1 MGRGTDLQWYLNEDV
16 GRGDITT
23 DLLLGAEDPEV
34 RAVVMANEACVVA
47 GLDEAEELFR
57 SARAQVF
64 RKVLDGEEIS
74 RGTQVMTL
82 QGGAKGILST
92 ERVALNFIMQM
103 SGIATETWRLVRRCR
118 RINPRVRIAATRKT
132 TPGFRYYEKKAVAIG
147 GGATHRFRLDDM
159 VLIKD
164 NHLRIFPSVSE
175 AVRKARGSGYPGK
188 IEIEVTS
195 VEMAREAA
203 EAGADIVLLDNLGPE
218 EAARAYRAIKGIR
231 RETEVEV
238 SGGINARNILRYASC
253 ADIIS
258 LGVLTHSARA
268 ADFSLTILEVVEDR
282 EAREARRLACEMVE
296 SFTEEMAREHS
307 ARRRQRI

>member
-1 MGRGTDLQWYLNEDV
+1 MGRGTDLQWYLSEDV

-34 RAVVMANEACVVA
+34 RAVVTANEACVVA

-103 SGIATETWRLVRRCR
+103 SGIATETRRLVRRCR

-175 AVRKARGSGYPGK
+175 AVRKAKGSGYSGK
-188 IEIEVTS
+188 VEVEVTS

-218 EAARAYRAIKGIR
+218 EAARAYRAVKGVR

-238 SGGINARNILRYASC
+238 SGGINARNILRYARC

-268 ADFSLTILEVVEDR
+268 ADFSLTLLEVVEDR
-282 EAREARRLACEMVE
+282 EAKEARRLAREMVE
-296 SFTEEMAREHS
+296 SLTEEMTREHS